1 MANIS
6 IVNELFAKAYRTLF
20 KAALITSPIIAALLI
35 TPLFMVSPLINLD
48 IVYLLPGAT
57 VMIFLVWCIH
67 IVFIKYFPQLSWQ
80 RLAII
85 SCIGLICSTF
95 MYQLVV
101 PQLDYPVWK
110 LHVLRSINVL
120 SINSII
126 YVVTNFILLS
136 QTKKKLDIENEQLRF
151 ANLESRY
158 QILQNQINPHFL
170 FNSIGTAK
178 ALIRKDASIADEY
191 LVRLSNFLR
200 IGFNNNPDIVS
211 VKEELALCAD
221 YISLQQMR
229 FDDALQFEVLVDEKY
244 KSYQIPNFSLLT
256 LIENAIKHNLMS
268 VAEPLHV
275 MVTNQNEDLIIENN
289 IRKNILLESTHKTG
303 LHNLAERYR
312 LLFNQPIIV
321 EDNGSIFRIIIKMIK
336 E

>member
-1 MANIS
+1 MPVVANE
-6 IVNELFAKAYRTLF
+6 VFNKTVRTLF

-35 TPLFMVSPLINLD
+35 TPLFMVSPLIDLN
-48 IVYLLPGAT
+48 IEYLMPGAT
-57 VMIFLVWCIH
+57 FIIFLVWNCH
-67 IVFIKYFPQLSWQ
+67 ILFIRFFPQLGWQ

-85 SCIGLICSTF
+85 SCLGLIGSTF
-95 MYQLVV
+95 LYQLVV
-101 PQLDYPVWK
+101 PELEYPVWK
-110 LHVLRSINVL
+110 LHVLRCINVL

-126 YVVTNFILLS
+126 YIVTNFILLEQS
-136 QTKKKLDIENEQLRF
+136 KKKLDVENEQLRF

-178 ALIRKDASIADEY
+178 ALIRKDPSIADEY

-200 IGFNNNPDIVS
+200 IGFNNNPDVVS

-229 FDDALQFEVLVDEKY
+229 FDDALQFEVLIDEKY
-244 KSYQIPNFSLLT
+244 KSYLIPNVSMLT
-256 LIENAIKHNLMS
+256 LIENAVKHNLMS
-268 VAEPLHV
+268 EEEPLHII
-275 MVTNQNEDLIIENN
+275 VTNQLDDLIIENN
-289 IRKNILLESTHKTG
+289 IRKNLLLEHTHKTG

-312 LLFNQPIIV
+312 LLFNQPIVV
-321 EDNGSIFRIIIKMIK
+321 EDDGQIFRTIIKMNK